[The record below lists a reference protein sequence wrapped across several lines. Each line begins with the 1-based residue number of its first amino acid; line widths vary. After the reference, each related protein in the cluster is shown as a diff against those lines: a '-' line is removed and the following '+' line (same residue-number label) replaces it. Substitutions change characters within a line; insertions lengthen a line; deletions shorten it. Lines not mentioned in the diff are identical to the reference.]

1 MNAEEIKRYIRLF
14 HERELPRIFKRELKP
29 RVYPGKATVVI
40 GPRRSGKTYLLY
52 SLIGG
57 ERERHVYLN
66 FENPLLFGIVPKDF
80 PAVVDAYFDLY
91 PENIGKEVF
100 FFLDEV
106 QNVPNWEL
114 GVRYLL
120 DEGFKVV
127 LTGSSSKLLSREVA
141 TQLRGRGISYTLLP
155 LSFREFLEFKGEKV
169 EQRDLYGRKVH
180 RLKKLLEEYLKFG
193 GFPEVVLF
201 DDKVRILEEYLSVMI
216 TKDIVERHG
225 IRNFGLIDAII
236 KVVLSSYSKYSS
248 YSSIHRYLR
257 SEFGTSKTTVLEY
270 LKALA
275 DSFFF
280 FFLPK
285 YSPSEKEVQRAPKKV
300 YLVDTGLSIFSKKDV
315 ARDMENAVFLELLRR
330 KHYWEP
336 EWELYYYGGSGERKV
351 DFLLAKE
358 GRPVEL
364 IQVTF
369 SLSESLEREVSALI
383 SAGKAVGCRR
393 LTIVTWDEE
402 EMIEKDGMR
411 ISVVPL
417 WKFLLSSPRRPAS
430 QAHP

>member
-1 MNAEEIKRYIRLF
+1 MNPDEVKRYIRLF
-14 HERELPRIFKRELKP
+14 HERNLPEIFKRELEPK
-29 RVYPGKATVVI
+29 VYPGKATAVI

-52 SLIGG
+52 SLIGDEM
-57 ERERHVYLN
+57 ERYVYMN
-66 FENPLLFGIVPKDF
+66 FENPLLFGITPTDF
-80 PAVVDAYFDLY
+80 PAIVDAYFDLY

-120 DEGFKVV
+120 DEGFRVA

-141 TQLRGRGISYTLLP
+141 TQLRGRSISYTLLP
-155 LSFREFLEFKGEKV
+155 LSFREFLEFKGERV
-169 EQRDLYGRKVH
+169 TRRAFYGRGIH
-180 RLKKLLEEYLKFG
+180 RIKKLIEEYLRFG

-201 DDKVRILEEYLSVMI
+201 DDKIRILEEYLSVMI

-225 IRNFGLIDAII
+225 IRNFGLIEAII

-270 LKALA
+270 LKALE

-285 YSPSEKEVQRAPKKV
+285 YAPSEKESQRAPKKV
-300 YLVDTGLSIFSKKDV
+300 YLVDTGFSIFSKKDI

-336 EWELYYYGGSGERKV
+336 GISFYYYGGSGEREV
-351 DFLLAKE
+351 DFLVVKE
-358 GRPVEL
+358 GTPVEL
-364 IQVTF
+364 IQVTY
-369 SLSESLEREVSALI
+369 SLSESLEREVNALI
-383 SAGKAVGCRR
+383 KAAKTTGCRQ
-393 LTIVTWDEE
+393 LTVVTWDEE
-402 EMIEKDGMR
+402 ETVEKDGME
-411 ISVVPL
+411 IKLVPL
-417 WKFLLSSPRRPAS
+417 WKFLLFPPRRPAS
-430 QAHP
+430 PVRT